1 MSVRTTKIYRIES
14 QIKIGPFSWLGQHG
28 NNLVFQETFQE
39 VNEKY
44 YEEKLAYTMILRLHP
59 MKDSF
64 SVKEAAKAV

>member
-1 MSVRTTKIYRIES
+1 MSVRNTKIYRIES
-14 QIKIGPFSWLGQHG
+14 QIKIGPFSWLGHHG

-44 YEEKLAYTMILRLHP
+44 YEEKLACTMILRLHP

-64 SVKEAAKAV
+64 SVKEAAKVV

>member
-1 MSVRTTKIYRIES
+1 MSVRNNKIYRIES

-44 YEEKLAYTMILRLHP
+44 YEEKLAYTMILRFHL

-64 SVKEAAKAV
+64 SVKESAKAV